1 MHNENYSS
9 IKGPNRI
16 EDMDSRLMFDVFY
29 KLWGGKISKEKIPEN
44 KTAASGNLE
53 EKGQLNTGNAF

>member
-1 MHNENYSS
+1 
-9 IKGPNRI
+9 
-16 EDMDSRLMFDVFY
+16 MDSRLMFDVFY